1 MDFAAHAHVAAAVT
15 AQEAASHRDYLYR
28 FAMQK
33 VGDADL
39 ADDLVQ
45 ETLLAALQS
54 AQRASSGASSNFEG
68 RSTYRVWLT
77 GILKHKIM
85 DAWRER
91 GRTVSLASESEEGD
105 DSLMEAAINE
115 HADHATVQR
124 HDPHAQYAWQQLA
137 HRVQVAADEL
147 PAGVAE
153 VFVAREIEG
162 ESTESLCQR
171 LGLTEQNV
179 GIRVHRARKAMKKA
193 LMAEGFG
200 AVAMA

>member
-54 AQRASSGASSNFEG
+54 AQRGKSDSSAFEG

-105 DSLMEAAINE
+105 DSLMEAAIND

-137 HRVQVAADEL
+137 HRVQTAADEL

-162 ESTESLCQR
+162 ESTESLCER

-179 GIRVHRARKAMKKA
+179 WIRVHRARKALKKA
-193 LMAEGFG
+193 LTTQGF
-200 AVAMA
+200 VPAMA

>member
-1 MDFAAHAHVAAAVT
+1 MDFAAHKHVAAAAI
-15 AQEAASHRDYLYR
+15 AQEAASHRNYLYR
-28 FAMQK
+28 FAMKK

-54 AQRASSGASSNFEG
+54 ASKSSSFEG

-91 GRTVSLASESEEGD
+91 GRTVSLARD
-105 DSLMEAAINE
+105 DEDGETDALEAALQN
-115 HADHATVQR
+115 HADFATTQR
-124 HDPHAQYAWQQLA
+124 FDPHAEFAWRQFA
-137 HRVQVAADEL
+137 HHVQAATDTL
-147 PAGVAE
+147 PPGTAE

-179 GIRVHRARKAMKKA
+179 WVRVHRARKALKQA
-193 LMAEGFG
+193 LTAQGF
-200 AVAMA
+200 APAMA

>member
-54 AQRASSGASSNFEG
+54 AKGASSNFEG

-91 GRTVSLASESEEGD
+91 GRTVSLVSESEEGD

-115 HADHATVQR
+115 HADHATTQR

-179 GIRVHRARKAMKKA
+179 WIRVHRARKALKKA
-193 LMAEGFG
+193 LTSQGF
-200 AVAMA
+200 VPAMA